1 MYSSG
6 SEWVSYHW
14 VRFFHLWAGFQKW
27 VPWTLVRSL
36 HGFFFTNNISY
47 SFINVCTCNLKNR
60 DNNQIEL
67 NIIYKRTLPFF
78 SSLFSLVCR
87 GIRFIDLWVNIF
99 KTYMYAYK
107 SRSRIFLVFK
117 KLPVL
122 TKSDWGLRFLN
133 VLN

>member
-1 MYSSG
+1 MG
-6 SEWVSYHW
+6 L
-14 VRFFHLWAGFQKW
+14 FLQIIFHINEIF
-27 VPWTLVRSL
+27 
-36 HGFFFTNNISY
+36 
-47 SFINVCTCNLKNR
+47 SFINVCNLKNR
-60 DNNQIEL
+60 DSNQIEL

-99 KTYMYAYK
+99 KTHMYAYK

-122 TKSDWGLRFLN
+122 TRSD
-133 VLN
+133 